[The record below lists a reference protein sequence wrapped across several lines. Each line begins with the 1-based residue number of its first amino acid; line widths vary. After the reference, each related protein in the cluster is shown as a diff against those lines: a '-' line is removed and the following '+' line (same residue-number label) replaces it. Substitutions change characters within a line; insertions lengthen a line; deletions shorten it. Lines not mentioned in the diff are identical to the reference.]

1 MTLPTKLSHHTHRT
15 QTGTR
20 RQEKKKFAP
29 PDTGMGT
36 SLTRKTESLVRLS
49 ASSVLVT
56 VLIPGLCTGGVYENS
71 HGLSIDPVFSV
82 ILREGLRGAVL
93 HPETAL
99 RPKKLQSGGFKL

>member
-1 MTLPTKLSHHTHRT
+1 
-15 QTGTR
+15 
-20 RQEKKKFAP
+20 
-29 PDTGMGT
+29 MGT